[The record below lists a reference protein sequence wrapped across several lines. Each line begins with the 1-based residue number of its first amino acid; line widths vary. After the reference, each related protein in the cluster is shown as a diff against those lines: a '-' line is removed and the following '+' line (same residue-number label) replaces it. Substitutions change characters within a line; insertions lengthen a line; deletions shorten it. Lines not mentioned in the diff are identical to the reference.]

1 MILITLVLY
10 FPLKDFF
17 LLWVCFLFLCP
28 PLKKDGTYYFAL
40 VDQSL
45 NWSLKQVLSAQ
56 YLLTPLLEVPYWVK
70 GQGQTVGVHYKWYIS
85 LIFKYSL
92 ALYLLNLIQRGLICS
107 HMVRGQGRTA
117 GLKCCLH
124 NICLI
129 VTKLCT
135 VIGTVKK
142 ILIINFRAWSRSR
155 SINRIIHSMAY

>member
-10 FPLKDFF
+10 LSLKDFF

-40 VDQSL
+40 VEQSL

-56 YLLTPLLEVPYWVK
+56 YLLTPLLEVPYWVN
-70 GQGQTVGVHYKWYIS
+70 GQTVGVHYKWYIS

-92 ALYLLNLIQRGLICS
+92 ALYLLNLIQRVLIRS
-107 HMVRGQGRTA
+107 HMVRGQGQIA
-117 GLKCCLH
+117 GHWLKCCLH

-135 VIGTVKK
+135 VIGTVK
-142 ILIINFRAWSRSR
+142 
-155 SINRIIHSMAY
+155 

>member
-1 MILITLVLY
+1 MSVFSFFMSPFKKRWNILFCTCGSVSY
-10 FPLKDFF
+10 
-17 LLWVCFLFLCP
+17 
-28 PLKKDGTYYFAL
+28 G
-40 VDQSL
+40 

-92 ALYLLNLIQRGLICS
+92 ALYLLNLIQRGLIRS

-117 GLKCCLH
+117 GLWLKCCLH

-135 VIGTVKK
+135 VIGTVK
-142 ILIINFRAWSRSR
+142 
-155 SINRIIHSMAY
+155 